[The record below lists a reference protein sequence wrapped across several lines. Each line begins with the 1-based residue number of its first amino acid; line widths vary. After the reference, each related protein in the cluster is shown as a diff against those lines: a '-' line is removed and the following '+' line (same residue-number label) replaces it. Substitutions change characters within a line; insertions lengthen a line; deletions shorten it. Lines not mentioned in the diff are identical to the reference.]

1 MHIYCINLE
10 RRPDRRARAES
21 QFERAGLAVE
31 FFPGTDG
38 REHTPDGLYVT
49 PSEYGCTDSHV
60 RIWRDIVAKGHKVAL
75 VLEDDVELSPNF
87 GSKLEEVLAEAV
99 DWDMIFLGYILPIV
113 RCDVSENLFEGQPL
127 GTHAYLIN
135 LECAQRLSNFDPK
148 LIKVGIDQQLNRFPL
163 KILCS
168 KTILA
173 SQGDAMSSLGL
184 PSFKSIIE
192 GDIGIARTMDF
203 NFFIR
208 FIMQKC
214 KPMLIYMITCYL
226 VENLI
231 KD

>member
-31 FFPGTDG
+31 FFSGTDG
-38 REHTPDGLYVT
+38 REHAPSGLYVT
-49 PSEYGCTDSHV
+49 PSEYGCADSHV
-60 RIWRDIVAKGHKVAL
+60 RVWRDIVAKGHEIAL
-75 VLEDDVELSPNF
+75 ILEDDVELSPNF
-87 GSKLEEVLAEAV
+87 GSKLEEVLAEATE
-99 DWDMIFLGYILPIV
+99 WDMIFLGYILPIV
-113 RCDVSENLFEGQPL
+113 HRDVSENLFEGQPL

-135 LECAQRLSNFDPK
+135 IDCARRLSNFDPK
-148 LIKVGIDQQLNRFPL
+148 LMKVGIDTQLNRFPL

-184 PSFKSIIE
+184 PSFKSMIE
-192 GDIGIARTMDF
+192 GDIGIMRTMDF

-214 KPMLIYMITCYL
+214 KPMLIYLITCYF
-226 VENLI
+226 VENLT
-231 KD
+231 KE

>member
-21 QFERAGLAVE
+21 QFERAGLDVE

-38 REHTPDGLYVT
+38 REHPPDGLYVT
-49 PSEYGCTDSHV
+49 PSEYGCADSHV
-60 RIWRDIVAKGHKVAL
+60 RVWRDIVAKGHEIAL
-75 VLEDDVELSPNF
+75 ILEDDVELSPNF
-87 GSKLEEVLAEAV
+87 GSKLEEVLAEAK

-113 RCDVSENLFEGQPL
+113 RRDISANLFEGQPL

-135 LECAQRLSNFDPK
+135 IECARKLTNFDPK
-148 LIKVGIDQQLNRFPL
+148 LIKVGIDAQLNWFPL

-173 SQGDAMSSLGL
+173 SQGDALSEIGL
-184 PSFKSIIE
+184 PNITSFLE
-192 GDIGIARTMDF
+192 GDIGFARTMDF
-203 NFFIR
+203 NFAVR

-214 KPMLIYMITCYL
+214 KPFIIYIITSYFI
-226 VENLI
+226 ENLI
-231 KD
+231 KG